1 MKTEH
6 DDSLA
11 KALALLK
18 QPVPGE
24 DRALTESSISPVS
37 CDIVELFVAE
47 LKARHERLRHWISL
61 LSEEACSIGGRVPVV
76 CGPRHE
82 CRGPRLPSR
91 AKRRLR
97 ARHHFKAD

>member
-6 DDSLA
+6 NDSLA
-11 KALALLK
+11 KALALIE
-18 QPVPGE
+18 QTVTGE
-24 DRALTESSISPVS
+24 DRALMESSLSSVS
-37 CDIVELFVAE
+37 CDVVELFAAE
-47 LKARHERLRHWISL
+47 LRARRERLRHWISL